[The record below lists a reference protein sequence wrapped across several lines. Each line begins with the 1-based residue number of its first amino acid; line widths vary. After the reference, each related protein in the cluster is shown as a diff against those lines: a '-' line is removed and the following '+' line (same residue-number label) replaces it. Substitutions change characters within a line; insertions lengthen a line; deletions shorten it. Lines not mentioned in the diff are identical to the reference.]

1 MSARAAV
8 LAAVLCMLACP
19 AAASASTPWLTAWT
33 AAQSDPGPASSVVDS
48 YDGTGGRTVRDVV
61 RPTAAGGVLR
71 VRLTNRF
78 GTRALTFDDVRVGL
92 AAGEAGAAVTPRSSV
107 RVTFRGRRRVTIGVG
122 KSVVS
127 DAVRRPVR
135 FDQRL
140 VVSMYSAGATGRTTT
155 SGGLLHT
162 NYLSESGDHTAATS
176 AAPFTTTTNHW
187 YFLAGV
193 DVVPTLPS
201 AGAVVAVGASA
212 TTGTGST
219 PDAGRAWP
227 ELLAK
232 RLRARYPGMAM
243 PVLNSGIPGNTLHE
257 SSPCFGQSGLKR
269 LRRDA
274 FDQRGVRS
282 IVFALGSNDIT
293 QPRQPHEGL
302 FGPCD
307 ARRVISADRLIALY
321 RQVIRRAHVRGL
333 KIYGTTINGFKDFRF
348 FTPVMEAERLKVNR
362 WIRTSRA
369 FDAVID
375 FNRATADPN
384 DAARIDPR
392 LGAGDGLHP
401 NDAGH
406 AAMARAIPLSL
417 FRP

>member
-1 MSARAAV
+1 
-8 LAAVLCMLACP
+8 
-19 AAASASTPWLTAWT
+19 
-33 AAQSDPGPASSVVDS
+33 
-48 YDGTGGRTVRDVV
+48 V
-61 RPTAAGGVLR
+61 RPTAGGGVLR

-78 GTRALTFDDVRVGL
+78 GTRPLTFDDVRVGL
-92 AAGEAGAAVTPRSSV
+92 AAGAAGAALAPRSSV
-107 RVTFRGRRRVTIGVG
+107 RATFRGRRRVTLGVG

-127 DAVRRPVR
+127 DPVRRPVR

-140 VVSMYSAGATGRTTT
+140 VVSLYSAGPTGRTTT
-155 SGGLLHT
+155 SGALLHT
-162 NYLSESGDHTAATS
+162 NYLSAAGDHTAATS
-176 AAPFTTTTNHW
+176 AAPFSTATNHW

-201 AGAVVAVGASA
+201 AGAIVAFGASGTA
-212 TTGTGST
+212 GTGST
-219 PDAGRAWP
+219 LDAGRAWA
-227 ELLAK
+227 ERLAK
-232 RLRARYPGMAM
+232 RLRARYPGVAM
-243 PVLNSGIPGNTLHE
+243 PVLNAGIPGNTLHE
-257 SSPCFGQSGLKR
+257 SSPCFGQSGLER

-307 ARRVISADRLIALY
+307 ARRVISANRLIALY
-321 RQVIRRAHVRGL
+321 RQVIRRAHARGL
-333 KIYGTTINGFKDFRF
+333 KIYGTTLNGFKDFRY

-375 FNRATADPN
+375 FNRATADPS
-384 DAARIDPR
+384 DPARIDPR
-392 LGAGDGLHP
+392 LGAGDGVHP
-401 NDAGH
+401 NDAGY

>member
-1 MSARAAV
+1 
-8 LAAVLCMLACP
+8 
-19 AAASASTPWLTAWT
+19 
-33 AAQSDPGPASSVVDS
+33 
-48 YDGTGGRTVRDVV
+48 
-61 RPTAAGGVLR
+61 
-71 VRLTNRF
+71 
-78 GTRALTFDDVRVGL
+78 
-92 AAGEAGAAVTPRSSV
+92 
-107 RVTFRGRRRVTIGVG
+107 
-122 KSVVS
+122 
-127 DAVRRPVR
+127 VR

-140 VVSMYSAGATGRTTT
+140 VVSLYSAGPTGRTTT

-162 NYLSESGDHTAATS
+162 NYLSVGGNHAADTS
-176 AAPFTTTTNHW
+176 AAPFTTATNHW

-193 DVVPTLPS
+193 DVVPTRPS
-201 AGAVVAVGASA
+201 AGAIVAFGASA
-212 TTGTGST
+212 TAGTGST

-232 RLRARYPGMAM
+232 RLHARHPSVAQ
-243 PVLNSGIPGNTLHE
+243 PVLNAGIPGNSLHE
-257 SSPCFGQSGLKR
+257 SSPCFGESGLKR

-274 FDQRGVRS
+274 FDQRGTRS
-282 IVFALGSNDIT
+282 VILALGGNDIT

-307 ARRVISADRLIALY
+307 ARRVISAQRLIALY
-321 RQVIRRAHVRGL
+321 RTVIARAHARGL
-333 KIYGTTINGFKDFRF
+333 RIYGTTINGFKDFRY
-348 FTPVMEAERLKVNR
+348 FTPDMEAERLTVNR
-362 WIRTSRA
+362 WIRTSGA

-375 FNRATADPN
+375 FNRATADPA

-401 NDAGH
+401 NDAGY

>member
-1 MSARAAV
+1 MSARAAGLAV
-8 LAAVLCMLACP
+8 ACCALAAAG
-19 AAASASTPWLTAWT
+19 ASTPWLTAWT
-33 AAQSDPGPASSVVDS
+33 AAQSEPGPASSVVDS
-48 YDGTGGRTVRDVV
+48 YQGTGGRTVRDVV
-61 RPTAAGGVLR
+61 RPTAGGGVLR

-78 GTRALTFDDVRVGL
+78 GTRPLTFDDVRVGL
-92 AAGEAGAAVTPRSSV
+92 AAGAAGAAVAPRSSV
-107 RVTFRGRRRVTIGVG
+107 RVTFRGRRRVTLGVG

-140 VVSMYSAGATGRTTT
+140 VVSLYSARPTGRTTT
-155 SGGLLHT
+155 SGALLHT
-162 NYLSESGDHTAATS
+162 NYLSAAGDHTAATS
-176 AAPFTTTTNHW
+176 AAPFSTATNHW

-201 AGAVVAVGASA
+201 AGAIVAFGASGTA
-212 TTGTGST
+212 GTGST
-219 PDAGRAWP
+219 PDAGRAWA
-227 ELLAK
+227 ERLAK
-232 RLRARYPGMAM
+232 RLRARYPGVAM
-243 PVLNSGIPGNTLHE
+243 PVLNAGIPGNTLHE
-257 SSPCFGQSGLKR
+257 SSPCFGQSGLER

-321 RQVIRRAHVRGL
+321 RQVIRRAHARGL
-333 KIYGTTINGFKDFRF
+333 KIYGTTLNGFKDFRY

-375 FNRATADPN
+375 FNRATADPS
-384 DAARIDPR
+384 DPARIDPR

-401 NDAGH
+401 NDAGY

>member
-1 MSARAAV
+1 MSARAVGLAV
-8 LAAVLCMLACP
+8 ACCALASP

-33 AAQSDPGPASSVVDS
+33 AAQSEPGPASSVVDS
-48 YDGTGGRTVRDVV
+48 YQGTGGRTVRDVV
-61 RPTAAGGVLR
+61 RPTAGGGVLR

-78 GTRALTFDDVRVGL
+78 GTRPLTFDDVRVGL
-92 AAGEAGAAVTPRSSV
+92 AAGAAGAAVAPRSSV
-107 RVTFRGRRRVTIGVG
+107 RATFRGRRRVTLGVG

-140 VVSMYSAGATGRTTT
+140 VVSLYSAGPTGRTTT
-155 SGGLLHT
+155 SGALLHT
-162 NYLSESGDHTAATS
+162 NYLSAAGDHTAATS
-176 AAPFTTTTNHW
+176 AAPFTTATNHW

-201 AGAVVAVGASA
+201 AGAIVAFGASGTA
-212 TTGTGST
+212 GTGST
-219 PDAGRAWP
+219 PDAGRAWA
-227 ELLAK
+227 ERLAK
-232 RLRARYPGMAM
+232 RLRARYPGVAM
-243 PVLNSGIPGNTLHE
+243 PVLNAGIPGNTLHE
-257 SSPCFGQSGLKR
+257 SSPCFGQSGLER

-307 ARRVISADRLIALY
+307 ARRVISANRLIALY
-321 RQVIRRAHVRGL
+321 RQVIRRAHARGL
-333 KIYGTTINGFKDFRF
+333 KIYGTTLNGFKDFRY

-375 FNRATADPN
+375 FNRATADPS
-384 DAARIDPR
+384 DPARIDPR
-392 LGAGDGLHP
+392 LGAGDGVHP
-401 NDAGH
+401 NDAGY

>member
-1 MSARAAV
+1 MSARAV
-8 LAAVLCMLACP
+8 GLAATCCALAFP
-19 AAASASTPWLTAWT
+19 ASAGASSRWLTAWS

-48 YDGTGGRTVRDVV
+48 FEGTGGRTVRDVV

-71 VRLTNRF
+71 VRLTNQF
-78 GTRALTFDDVRVGL
+78 GTRPVTFDDVRVGL
-92 AAGEAGAAVTPRSSV
+92 AAGAAGAAVVPGSSV
-107 RVTFRGRRRVTIGVG
+107 RATFGGRRRVTIGVG
-122 KSVVS
+122 KSAVS

-140 VVSMYSAGATGRTTT
+140 AVSLYSAGPTGRTTT

-162 NYLSESGDHTAATS
+162 NYLSGAGDHAAATA

-193 DVVPTLPS
+193 DVVPTRPS
-201 AGAVVAVGASA
+201 GGAIVAFGASG

-227 ELLAK
+227 DQLAK
-232 RLRARYPGMAM
+232 RLRARYPGVAM
-243 PVLNSGIPGNTLHE
+243 PVLNAGIPGNTLHE
-257 SSPCFGQSGLKR
+257 SSPCFGQSGLER
-269 LRRDA
+269 LRRDV

-282 IVFALGSNDIT
+282 VIFALGSNDIT
-293 QPRQPHEGL
+293 QPRQPHTGL

-307 ARRVISADRLIALY
+307 ARRVISANRLIALF
-321 RQVIRRAHVRGL
+321 RTVIARAHARGL
-333 KIYGTTINGFKDFRF
+333 RIFGTTLNGFKDFRF

-362 WIRTSRA
+362 WIRTSGA

-375 FNRATADPN
+375 FNRATADPS
-384 DAARIDPR
+384 DVARIDPR